1 MLPLLLFVF
10 QIAQEWNNTN
20 VWAAN
25 LWLSGEKTL
34 LVVVMMIRVIMTV
47 KTTRGF
53 ERYSEGGGG
62 GGGGVGG
69 GVLSGEQQGFHL
81 FVQAEPLRLSS
92 ISSLRGS
99 NQMDALIT
107 LCRFWGS

>member
-1 MLPLLLFVF
+1 MTLG
-10 QIAQEWNNTN
+10 W
-20 VWAAN
+20 
-25 LWLSGEKTL
+25 KTL

-62 GGGGVGG
+62 
-69 GVLSGEQQGFHL
+69 VLIGEQQGFHL

-107 LCRFWGS
+107 LCRF

>member
-1 MLPLLLFVF
+1 MTLG
-10 QIAQEWNNTN
+10 W
-20 VWAAN
+20 
-25 LWLSGEKTL
+25 KTL

-47 KTTRGF
+47 KTTLGF
-53 ERYSEGGGG
+53 ERYSEG
-62 GGGGVGG
+62 GG

-107 LCRFWGS
+107 LCRF

>member
-1 MLPLLLFVF
+1 
-10 QIAQEWNNTN
+10 
-20 VWAAN
+20 
-25 LWLSGEKTL
+25 
-34 LVVVMMIRVIMTV
+34 MMIRVIMTV

-62 GGGGVGG
+62 VG

-107 LCRFWGS
+107 LCRFLGS